1 MARKKR
7 RQKRLDRTVTLIQHK
22 WGQDALRRGQPR
34 TRRVP
39 HIATGFPELDK
50 ALGIGGVPRRK
61 ITVLSGRATSG
72 KSTLAARILARAQA
86 RGRTVAIIDVNH
98 TCDADYLERCG
109 VRLRDLLVVRPENG
123 RQALELMLT
132 LAGSSEM
139 AAILFD
145 HWGALGTERETQR
158 YASTIMD
165 RLTGV
170 LAKSGIAFL
179 ALDDPPPLWRRL
191 PGFSG
196 SALAHYST
204 LHLTL
209 SREKWFHQGPD
220 VRGYTATITIKKNK
234 LGPAGKTAPIE
245 IHFNGTV
252 RGKGV

>member
-22 WGQDALRRGQPR
+22 WGQNALRKGEPR
-34 TRRVP
+34 ARRVP
-39 HIATGFPELDK
+39 HITTGFPELDK
-50 ALGIGGVPRRK
+50 ALGIGGAPRGK
-61 ITVLSGRATSG
+61 ITLLSGVATSG
-72 KSTLAARILARAQA
+72 KSTLAARILALAQTK
-86 RGRTVAIIDVNH
+86 GRTVAIIDVNH

-123 RQALELMLT
+123 RQALEMMLT
-132 LAGSSEM
+132 LAGRSEL

-145 HWGALGTERETQR
+145 HWGALATDRETQR
-158 YASTIMD
+158 YASASLD
-165 RLTGV
+165 RLGGV

-191 PGFSG
+191 SGLSG

-209 SREKWFHQGPD
+209 SREKWFRLGPD
-220 VRGYTATITIKKNK
+220 VRGYSATVNIEKNK
-234 LGPAGKTAPIE
+234 LGPTGKKVPIE

-252 RGKGV
+252 RGKGI